1 MAEDTRPRVFGV
13 TKVAAVDVID
23 NGGTVAARLVGS
35 NGREIALL
43 IPQQVAADLQ
53 AHLTNELRAAQ
64 KLRPVSAR
72 PPRV

>member
-1 MAEDTRPRVFGV
+1 MTEGTPPRVFGV

-35 NGREIALL
+35 DGQEIALL

-53 AHLTNELRAAQ
+53 AHLSNELQAAQ

-72 PPRV
+72 PPRP